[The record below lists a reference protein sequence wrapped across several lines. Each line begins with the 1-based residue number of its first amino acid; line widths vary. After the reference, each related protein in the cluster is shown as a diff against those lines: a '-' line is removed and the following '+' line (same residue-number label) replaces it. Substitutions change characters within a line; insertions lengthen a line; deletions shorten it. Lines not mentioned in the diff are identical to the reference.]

1 MAIIDNIKVGST
13 TYVVRDT
20 AQYQPSTDNGDTLV
34 ANGTDLNTLTTAGVY
49 YQPNSDQTTNTTNK
63 PPMGNV
69 AFVMEVKGTIGG
81 PSDLQKKY
89 VCQYWRTYGSTTTAG
104 MQYYRTTTHGI
115 AWSPWVR
122 VITSQNIQVNGV
134 TLTIGI

>member
-34 ANGTDLNTLTTAGVY
+34 ANGTDLNTLTATGVY
-49 YQPNSDQTTNTTNK
+49 YQYSSNQTTNTTNK
-63 PPMGNV
+63 PPIGNV
-69 AFVMEVKGTIGG
+69 AFVMEVKNTIGG
-81 PSDLQKKY
+81 DNPSYKG
-89 VCQYWRTYGSTTTAG
+89 QYWRTYGSTTTAG
-104 MQYYRTTTHGI
+104 MQYYRTTTNNGTN
-115 AWSPWVR
+115 WSPWVR
-122 VITSQNIQVNGV
+122 IITSQNIQVNGV